1 MSQQKGTFVAKEA
14 QTSETAL
21 SKGFSSSQVAVSTRP
36 AVPTP
41 LVSPTNRPRLEPP
54 EAIYGP
60 LIRSC
65 TAR

>member
-1 MSQQKGTFVAKEA
+1 MSQQKGTFVAKELQPSGKA
-14 QTSETAL
+14 FPKSL
-21 SKGFSSSQVAVSTRP
+21 LGSQAAVSACF

-41 LVSPTNRPRLEPP
+41 LVSPTNRPRLEPR

-65 TAR
+65 TSR

>member
-1 MSQQKGTFVAKEA
+1 MSQQKGTFVAKEV
-14 QTSETAL
+14 QTSEKAL
-21 SKGFSSSQVAVSTRP
+21 SKGLLGSQAAVYARASDSST
-36 AVPTP
+36 
-41 LVSPTNRPRLEPP
+41 LVSPTNRRRLEPR

>member
-1 MSQQKGTFVAKEA
+1 MSQQKGTFVAKEVR
-14 QTSETAL
+14 TSEKAL
-21 SKGFSSSQVAVSTRP
+21 PKELLESQAAGSARVRDSGT
-36 AVPTP
+36 
-41 LVSPTNRPRLEPP
+41 LVSPTNRPRLESP